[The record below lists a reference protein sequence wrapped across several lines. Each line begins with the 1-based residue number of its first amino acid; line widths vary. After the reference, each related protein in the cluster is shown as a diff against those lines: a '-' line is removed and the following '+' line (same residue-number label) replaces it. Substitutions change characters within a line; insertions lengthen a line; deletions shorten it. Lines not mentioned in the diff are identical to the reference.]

1 MLAIRHGNEHNTIQ
15 LTRDGINFEVTPDA
29 FTDTRD
35 GRGITWVLYHLTA
48 VIALKKR
55 LVVMNLIPPTAFWS
69 RSFLINISQVF
80 EQDGTYGRR

>member
-35 GRGITWVLYHLTA
+35 GRGITWVLYHLHCSYSTKETLGGDESDTTNS
-48 VIALKKR
+48 I
-55 LVVMNLIPPTAFWS
+55 LV
-69 RSFLINISQVF
+69 
-80 EQDGTYGRR
+80 

>member
-1 MLAIRHGNEHNTIQ
+1 MGALPLNCSYSTKEML
-15 LTRDGINFEVTPDA
+15 
-29 FTDTRD
+29 
-35 GRGITWVLYHLTA
+35 
-48 VIALKKR
+48 